1 MRRENE
7 KGQVALIV
15 VLAVTVVGTL
25 AVSLASRTTVGLRTE
40 SRDIE
45 GVQALKGAESGV
57 EEALFNEEYTEGSVG
72 DVNYVADY
80 DYVGDG
86 GFVSAGLV
94 QPGVCDGGCYRRSG

>member
-1 MRRENE
+1 
-7 KGQVALIV
+7 
-15 VLAVTVVGTL
+15 
-25 AVSLASRTTVGLRTE
+25 LASRTTVGLRTE

-80 DYVGDG
+80 D
-86 GFVSAGLV
+86 
-94 QPGVCDGGCYRRSG
+94 